1 MNKASFFSRF
11 IAWLVDFFAISVIA
25 VLLGLLV
32 GGLFGLVR
40 SSDSFLL
47 SALFGTLGVIVV
59 FAIIILQ
66 FLYFGYYWSKDG
78 QSLGM
83 KLTGIKV
90 VRQDGN
96 LMSYVRA
103 ALRGTVGYWV
113 SNLIFGLG
121 YLWAAFD
128 SEKEA
133 ARCIRMLR
141 KEGFEARAVQR

>member
-11 IAWLVDFFAISVIA
+11 IAWLVDFFAMAIIGGLLGVLLSG
-25 VLLGLLV
+25 LLGLT
-32 GGLFGLVR
+32 GE
-40 SSDSFLL
+40 SDSFLL
-47 SALFGTLGVIVV
+47 AALAGTVSLIVW
-59 FAIIILQ
+59 FAILILQ
-66 FLYFGYYWSKDG
+66 FLYFGYFWNKDV
-78 QSLGM
+78 QSIGM

-103 ALRGTVGYWV
+103 ALRGAFGYWV
-113 SNLIFGLG
+113 SGLIFGLG

-133 ARCIRMLR
+133 WHDKI
-141 KEGFEARAVQR
+141 FDTWVVEA

>member
-25 VLLGLLV
+25 FLLGLLV
-32 GGLFGLVR
+32 GGLFGIVR
-40 SSDSFLL
+40 SSDGFFL

-59 FAIIILQ
+59 FAILILQ
-66 FLYFGYYWSKDG
+66 FLYFGYYWNRSG
-78 QSLGM
+78 QSIGM

-90 VRQDGN
+90 VRQDGS

-103 ALRGTVGYWV
+103 ALRGTVGYWI

-121 YLWAAFD
+121 YIWAAFD

-133 ARCIRMLR
+133 WHDKI
-141 KEGFEARAVQR
+141 FDTWVIEA